1 MLAAAAERAGL
12 ADLLDPLLSVHET
25 RRFET
30 DPASYALGPQ
40 ELGLRAAQILF
51 VSGNGWDAIGATW
64 YGYTPLW
71 VNRAALPLE
80 QLDTEPTR
88 IGTAPACATS

>member
-40 ELGLRAAQILF
+40 EVGLRAAQILRH
-51 VSGNGWDAIGATW
+51 GWDAIGATW

-80 QLDTEPTR
+80 QP
-88 IGTAPACATS
+88 